1 MGGLVNGGGQWAA
14 KGNVC
19 IYRKRFRFPV
29 ALLSQA
35 PLTLATGWPLT
46 LLPAAEKTWQK
57 MRALTRETVRAK
69 PPDGRILGEEYNF
82 LHSPVTSF
90 PSGHNIF
97 LSTLFSNARSP
108 CFSINVNDQVSHP

>member
-57 MRALTRETVRAK
+57 IA
-69 PPDGRILGEEYNF
+69 G
-82 LHSPVTSF
+82 
-90 PSGHNIF
+90 
-97 LSTLFSNARSP
+97 
-108 CFSINVNDQVSHP
+108 SHKGDCPGKASRRQNSW